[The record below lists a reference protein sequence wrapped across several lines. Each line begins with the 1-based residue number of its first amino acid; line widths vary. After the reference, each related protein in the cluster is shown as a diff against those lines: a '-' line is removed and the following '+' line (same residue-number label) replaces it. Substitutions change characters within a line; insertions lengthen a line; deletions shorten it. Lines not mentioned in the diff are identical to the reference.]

1 MKRLILSIS
10 LLAVVAI
17 TTAQDEKFQQAMQQN
32 ITLLDSAK
40 TIEDLTSV
48 ASAFERI
55 GNAETTKWQPYYYA
69 ALPIFLLVL
78 KMRKLTEMHL
88 QIKQMDLFLKPFL
101 YNPKTLH
108 GRA

>member
-69 ALPIFLLVL
+69 ALANIFIGFKDEKADRDALAD
-78 KMRKLTEMHL
+78 KAAFYK
-88 QIKQMDLFLKPFL
+88 
-101 YNPKTLH
+101 YYY
-108 GRA
+108 